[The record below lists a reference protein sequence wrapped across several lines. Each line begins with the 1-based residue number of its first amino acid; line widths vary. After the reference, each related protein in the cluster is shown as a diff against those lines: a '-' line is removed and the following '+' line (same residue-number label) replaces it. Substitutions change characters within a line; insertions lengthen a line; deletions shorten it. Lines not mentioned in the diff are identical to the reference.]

1 MGHEPPAVGGA
12 VQRGLNKLPLALW
25 DLHHPQCVGLSCR
38 LDLQVVSLHI
48 CFAAWRLRSKSEQ
61 EGAWGLL

>member
-1 MGHEPPAVGGA
+1 M
-12 VQRGLNKLPLALW
+12 QRGLNKLPLALW

-38 LDLQVVSLHI
+38 LGLQVVSLHI
-48 CFAAWRLRSKSEQ
+48 CFAAWRLWSKSEQ